1 MKNFFKIISVVFS
14 FLFISS
20 CSSDDKTVLSSNGFE
35 LRTTTLNSPL
45 ILNPANDN
53 DVVSVLEW
61 DSSNTG
67 TPTVSTYT
75 VEVSESGTNE
85 PMVTA
90 NLGSDLGI
98 DVRTYTLK
106 VAEINKLV
114 NLLPNYACGQEM
126 AIDVRIKAKVGGS
139 SYNAFVQYSNPI
151 TIRVSPYST
160 AKLLL
165 AFSKDPSLVNTAD
178 KLASSSFTNLNDYEG
193 YMYLESGT
201 YKFYKPNSCNEFSSP
216 TVYGLSGASTGSLT
230 LDGSTGF
237 TVATA
242 GHYYIKANLSDTG
255 AGSLTYSIAA
265 FNATSN
271 TFGLFG
277 SVKGAV
283 GFANTTPMNYD
294 PITKKWSLILDLIN
308 GKKFGFKIN
317 NTASAAILIGNG
329 TAINLTEGPLTT
341 NTISPL
347 PSNIGEGS
355 ITAPGVFV
363 NSTTKTKY
371 AIEVDLS
378 KPRNYTY
385 KLSVV
390 PN

>member
-90 NLGSDLGI
+90 NLGGDLGI

-114 NLLPNYACGQEM
+114 NLLPNYACGQEI

-178 KLASSSFTNLNDYEG
+178 KLASSSFTNSNDYEG

-265 FNATSN
+265 FNATTN
-271 TFGLFG
+271 TFGVFG
-277 SVKGAV
+277 KALRPVIGS
-283 GFANTTPMNYD
+283 ANTTPMNYN
-294 PITKKWSLILDLIN
+294 PTTKKWSVTVDMVN
-308 GKKFGFKIN
+308 GLKFGFKTSS
-317 NTASAAILIGNG
+317 TAPIASLEG
-329 TAINLTEGPLTT
+329 TGTGTLTE
-341 NTISPL
+341 SPL
-347 PSNIGEGS
+347 KTITTGAPTDGS
-355 ITAPGVFV
+355 IKAPGDFV
-363 NSTTKTKY
+363 DNNTKTKY
-371 AIEVDLS
+371 DIEVDLS

-385 KLSVV
+385 KLTVV